1 VVTFLSLILH
11 NLGAKRVRSALTAAA
26 VALGVVTVVT
36 LGVVTHSLQ
45 QTATSILQTG
55 KADFTISQKRVSDL
69 LSSSIDQAQLAR
81 IQATPGVRSA
91 IGVLI
96 DTAKLNAAEP
106 LFLQI
111 GIAPEDLAPF
121 GVTVV
126 AGRAFQA
133 TAPDELMLGF
143 RAAESLGKHVGDTLA
158 VGSTTYRVVGI
169 YSTGQAIGDAGSTYP
184 RVPFQAA
191 ERKPGE
197 NTLVFVQA
205 RSRSDISSLQQAI
218 DRQNPE
224 LVAIRTAAQFG
235 QADRNLV
242 LFGAADTG
250 STVLAIVIGA
260 VIVANTM
267 LLSFVERVRE
277 FGIIRA
283 VGWTRRRLVAMML
296 GEAVVLSV
304 FGALAGVALSFL
316 VTWALPRL
324 PGLVGVL
331 HVSYTSTVFWRGLYT
346 GLGVAL
352 LGAAYPALR
361 AAMIVPLRALNRE

>member
-1 VVTFLSLILH
+1 
-11 NLGAKRVRSALTAAA
+11 
-26 VALGVVTVVT
+26 
-36 LGVVTHSLQ
+36 
-45 QTATSILQTG
+45 
-55 KADFTISQKRVSDL
+55 
-69 LSSSIDQAQLAR
+69 
-81 IQATPGVRSA
+81 
-91 IGVLI
+91 
-96 DTAKLNAAEP
+96 
-106 LFLQI
+106 
-111 GIAPEDLAPF
+111 
-121 GVTVV
+121 
-126 AGRAFQA
+126 
-133 TAPDELMLGF
+133 
-143 RAAESLGKHVGDTLA
+143 
-158 VGSTTYRVVGI
+158 
-169 YSTGQAIGDAGSTYP
+169 
-184 RVPFQAA
+184 
-191 ERKPGE
+191 
-197 NTLVFVQA
+197 
-205 RSRSDISSLQQAI
+205 
-218 DRQNPE
+218 
-224 LVAIRTAAQFG
+224 
-235 QADRNLV
+235 
-242 LFGAADTG
+242 
-250 STVLAIVIGA
+250 